1 MFEPTGIARVVAISD
16 AAGQVRRRE
25 PAASQTSRRG
35 PDTDGPGRNHPSG
48 SPAGHGAVVTADQ
61 IVTAAPDNARSPN
74 VVTAAPPKAP
84 MTPVPGQRA
93 DVPAAG
99 ARIGQAGDEAAPTV
113 PARDVAP
120 RREDQRAKTT
130 LSADVA
136 ASGDASGGPDE
147 RPNGTSVVLPNPTPA
162 EQSPVDRWPVEPSAV
177 EHGGPSRHTVPVGE
191 RSRGLAPTVPP
202 VADPGSLPRL
212 HVVRTAEPAAAKP
225 EITVTIGRIEV
236 LQPAPEPPAPRPAP
250 PGKGATAPDLAEY
263 LRDRSGR

>member
-1 MFEPTGIARVVAISD
+1 MFEPTGIAQVVAISE
-16 AAGQVRRRE
+16 AAGHMRRRE
-25 PAASQTSRRG
+25 PAASQTSRPG
-35 PDTDGPGRNHPSG
+35 PDTDGPGRNHSPG
-48 SPAGHGAVVTADQ
+48 SPAGHGIVVNAEQVVTADQ
-61 IVTAAPDNARSPN
+61 VVTAAPDNARSPN

-93 DVPAAG
+93 DVPAAA
-99 ARIGQAGDEAAPTV
+99 ARIGQAG
-113 PARDVAP
+113 DVAP

-162 EQSPVDRWPVEPSAV
+162 EQSPVDRWPMEPSAV

-212 HVVRTAEPAAAKP
+212 HVVRTAEPAAAKS

-236 LQPAPEPPAPRPAP
+236 LQPAPEPPAA
-250 PGKGATAPDLAEY
+250 A
-263 LRDRSGR
+263 